1 MVSPSQTLLLH
12 NALRAKGGR
21 STRYVLSGANHGD
34 LAFMGNTRALLPW
47 TTEEVMGKIT
57 TFLGKRLRDA

>member
-1 MVSPSQTLLLH
+1 
-12 NALRAKGGR
+12 
-21 STRYVLSGANHGD
+21 
-34 LAFMGNTRALLPW
+34 MGNTRALLPW

>member
-21 STRYVLSGANHGD
+21 STRYVLSGTNHGD
-34 LAFMGNTRALLPW
+34 LAFMGNQPYDW
-47 TTEEVMGKIT
+47 KGCPPEVVAS
-57 TFLGKRLRDA
+57 LGLKKT